1 MGKMDWMSFQLY
13 IQRINIICVW
23 MFNHQRDGCKS
34 IGQFIMY
41 SRSMCELDLMKSFA
55 QLLHVLYV
63 RYNLGSSQTILLGL
77 DESKDL
83 SL

>member
-1 MGKMDWMSFQLY
+1 
-13 IQRINIICVW
+13 
-23 MFNHQRDGCKS
+23 MFNHQSDGGKI
-34 IGQFIMY
+34 IGQFILY
-41 SRSMCELDLMKSFA
+41 SESMSKLDLMKSFA

-63 RYNLGSSQTILLGL
+63 RFNLGSTQTILLGL